1 MQKSIQSYH
10 FDQKKVGELLKKW
23 VRESGLSYS
32 EVAEQTGYSLDTINN
47 SLSGKIKEPSLERVF
62 KIAVL
67 TGHSVCEFLRLMLE
81 GDEIDFADR
90 IHVLTDKPLHMVKY
104 TDTLP
109 AKAPAT
115 VPAEHHTDDAT
126 LDRFRRVHGD
136 YAAAIREQ
144 TKQQLETMERQ
155 HRAHNDAMEKY
166 HDEVVKALEKSHTE
180 VVTQLERENKRL
192 RRRSTWLTIALVV
205 ETLAVMA
212 ISIYDIINLDV
223 GWYRGFL
230 FPDGNSGIPGGLRG

>member
-1 MQKSIQSYH
+1 MQKTIQSYH
-10 FDQKKVGELLKKW
+10 FDQKKVGEILKKW
-23 VRESGLSYS
+23 VKDSGLSYS

-81 GDEIDFADR
+81 GEEIDFADR
-90 IHVLTDKPLHMVKY
+90 IHVLTDKPLHVVKY

-109 AKAPAT
+109 AKTPTT

-155 HRAHNDAMEKY
+155 HKVHNDALGKY
-166 HDEVVKALEKSHTE
+166 HEEVVKALEKSHTE
-180 VVTQLERENKRL
+180 VVAHLERENTRL
-192 RRRSTWLTIALVV
+192 RRRNVFLTVALIV
-205 ETLAVMA
+205 ETVAILAV
-212 ISIYDIINLDV
+212 SIYDVLHLDV

-230 FPDGNSGIPGGLRG
+230 FPDGSGSLHNGLKG

>member
-1 MQKSIQSYH
+1 MQKSIQAYH
-10 FDQKKVGELLKKW
+10 FDQKKAGEILKKW
-23 VRESGLSYS
+23 VKDSGLSYS
-32 EVAEQTGYSLDTINN
+32 DVAEQTGYTMDTINN

-81 GDEIDFADR
+81 GEKLDFADR

-109 AKAPAT
+109 EKAPAPVHT
-115 VPAEHHTDDAT
+115 EHHTDDAT

-136 YAAAIREQ
+136 YAAAIRDQ

-166 HDEVVKALEKSHTE
+166 HAEVVDALEKSHQE

-192 RRRSTWLTIALVV
+192 RRRSIYLTIALAV
-205 ETLAVMA
+205 ETVAVLA
-212 ISIYDIINLDV
+212 ISIYDILNLDV
-223 GWYRGFL
+223 GWYRGIL
-230 FPDGNSGIPGGLRG
+230 FPGGNSGIPGGLRG